1 MCECGTGRTARFEG
15 GSEPLMPEI
24 DEMAAAAE
32 LLDAP
37 NEATLDKVLATTI
50 SDAARHSGG
59 ALPPATTRILREI
72 VKRVLRRVLPTL
84 GRAPRLLRGRGGY
97 LLPPRAGRIL
107 GIELEG
113 LSPEDMELAS
123 ARRAVRFA
131 RSAAHRASHASR
143 RLPPRLVARRAAL
156 GAARRWAPA
165 FFRMRRLLPRLLAS
179 RVPRPR
185 LEACRRSTG
194 TTTDEAA
201 GSAAATMSS
210 SSADRG

>member
-156 GAARRWAPA
+156 GAARRWAPGI
-165 FFRMRRLLPRLLAS
+165 LPDA
-179 RVPRPR
+179 P
-185 LEACRRSTG
+185 
-194 TTTDEAA
+194 
-201 GSAAATMSS
+201 AAAAAIGIAR
-210 SSADRG
+210 SATPPGGLPTVDRDHNRRGSWIRRGNNVFVIC